1 MTEIMIRVAKLED
14 AALISVL
21 ASATFYE
28 AYFEQD
34 ESGNLAGYIS
44 EAFDVQKITAELRD
58 SNITFLIISRAG
70 KAAGYAKLVRN
81 STLECIGGKKPVELK
96 RLYILERVYGKGFG
110 ARLLEHS
117 LKLAANEGFDRLWLQ
132 VWEENPRARR
142 FYAKYDFHVAGKV
155 EMPYGDVIGVNLVL
169 EKSLD

>member
-1 MTEIMIRVAKLED
+1 MPEITIREANSED

-44 EAFDVQKITAELRD
+44 EAFDKRKIAAELSD
-58 SNITFLIISRAG
+58 PDVTFLIISRSG

-81 STLECIGGKKPVELK
+81 STLECIDGEKPVELK
-96 RLYILERVYGKGFG
+96 RIYILERVYGKGYG

-117 LKLAANEGFDRLWLQ
+117 LKLAANKGFDTLWLQ

-142 FYAKYDFHVAGKV
+142 FYAKYSFRAVGKV
-155 EMPYGDVIGVNLVL
+155 AMPYGDVIGVNLVL
-169 EKSLD
+169 EKKLA